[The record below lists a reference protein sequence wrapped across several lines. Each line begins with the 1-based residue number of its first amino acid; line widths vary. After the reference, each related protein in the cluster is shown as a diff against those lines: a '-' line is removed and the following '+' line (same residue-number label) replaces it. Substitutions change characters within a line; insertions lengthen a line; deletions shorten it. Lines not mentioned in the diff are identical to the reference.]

1 MQLRIVERTI
11 SKPKASKYAPLLA
24 AMAASLKADGADNRL
39 RAVEETAGWSRAKL
53 RRWTCGLRCYYRT
66 HRAPG
71 YKLSLRRCTANGL
84 TFRWVKAR

>member
-39 RAVEETAGWSRAKL
+39 RAVEGTAA
-53 RRWTCGLRCYYRT
+53 
-66 HRAPG
+66 
-71 YKLSLRRCTANGL
+71 CTANGL